1 MKQFPII
8 GTTIFIIMV
17 IVGLII
23 YKTREGYTTNNYK
36 TMKNSCGGCNKNRAD
51 QLTAKQITQDLNG
64 NAIILKEEIAERRG
78 EIGNPLSR

>member
-23 YKTREGYTTNNYK
+23 YKTREGYKKPKDQPVLVGPNRRTLGNMDEQEVTPEQELTT
-36 TMKNSCGGCNKNRAD
+36 AI
-51 QLTAKQITQDLNG
+51 LTG
-64 NAIILKEEIAERRG
+64 
-78 EIGNPLSR
+78 SSV